1 MRLLL
6 TLSLVVAVLSGG
18 AIEVARGQSRSDR
31 RGEMVDGILRA
42 LIESQLGREEI
53 ERRHGP
59 QHRPPVRQPTTDS
72 PQMRD
77 VRSTLLGFS
86 QESSGLITALRH
98 EERYSPSVRPLL
110 VDAIAVKAAS
120 DVLAQ
125 KSAQVRSEQLLMDDV
140 QNLDRQWRILSHRL
154 GQTPALGAP
163 SQAHVSRLDGYDQ
176 KLCQLCKITPQ
187 LDAAATIGLAMALI
201 TNLENLQEDV
211 GIDLRDRNDRDA
223 ILSEG
228 RTMQVQMEQVAAA
241 VSRGAPRADV
251 VARYQQGYA
260 QWQQFAAK
268 IGSVESE
275 SVARNIHRIDQING
289 QMHELLW
296 LEQSVDRG
304 TLKHLASYLE
314 RGVDKLFRFV
324 PVSVLLSTQDPEQG
338 ITTARE
344 FRELCRSLSK
354 SSGSNAG
361 MDDLQWDF
369 RLLQVEWQQVR
380 ELVGPL
386 GIAGMPQLIARV
398 DWSIEALR
406 ESLQIEAVLDRRTI
420 AHLSASIDELS
431 VSLDRD
437 LRRQVG
443 TSRHYSPQLRSQL
456 LAQSH
461 AFHEAAHGLNEN
473 VSRGAQPAQL
483 KQYSNGVAEN
493 WRQLAPLLSQ
503 LNESD
508 RFALGQTYQ
517 QVVPQVAKIQILL
530 AY

>member
-6 TLSLVVAVLSGG
+6 SFSLVVAVLSGG

-31 RGEMVDGILRA
+31 RGQMVDGILRA
-42 LIESQLGREEI
+42 LIESQLNRDEI
-53 ERRHGP
+53 ERQHGP
-59 QHRPPVRQPTTDS
+59 QHRPPVRQPTSDS
-72 PQMRD
+72 PQMRE
-77 VRSTLLGFS
+77 VRSVLQGFS
-86 QESSGLITALRH
+86 QESTGLITTLRH
-98 EERYSPSVRPLL
+98 EERYSPAIRPLL
-110 VDAIAVKAAS
+110 VDALAVKASS

-125 KSAQVRSEQLLMDDV
+125 KSQQVRSEQFLTSGV

-154 GQTPALGAP
+154 GQTPALGAHC
-163 SQAHVSRLDGYDQ
+163 QAHVSRLDGYDQ
-176 KLCQLCKITPQ
+176 RLCQLFKITPQ
-187 LDAAATIGLAMALI
+187 LDASASIGLFMALI
-201 TNLENLQEDV
+201 TNLENLLEDV
-211 GIDLRDRNDRDA
+211 AIDLRERNDRDA

-228 RTMQVQMEQVAAA
+228 RKVQVQMEQVAAIIGG
-241 VSRGAPRADV
+241 GATRADV
-251 VARYQQGYA
+251 VGRFKQGYT

-275 SVARNIHRIDQING
+275 SVARNIHRIDQINE
-289 QMHELLW
+289 QLHVLLW
-296 LEQSVDRG
+296 LPKSVDRG
-304 TLKHLASYLE
+304 TLSHLASYLE
-314 RGVDKLFRFV
+314 RGVDRLFRFI
-324 PVSVLLSTQDPEQG
+324 PLSALLSTKEPEQG
-338 ITTARE
+338 IATARD
-344 FRELCRSLSK
+344 FRELCRGLSTAA
-354 SSGSNAG
+354 GGNAG
-361 MDDLQWDF
+361 LDDLQWDF

-380 ELVGPL
+380 DVIEPL
-386 GIAGMPQLIARV
+386 KIAGMPQLIARV

-456 LAQSH
+456 LARSH
-461 AFHEAAHGLNEN
+461 AFHEAAHGLDEN

-483 KQYSNGVAEN
+483 QQFSDGVAEN

-503 LNESD
+503 LNETD

-517 QVVPQVAKIQILL
+517 QIVPQVAKLQILL